1 MDKGYEVL
9 FMVDPLDEYV
19 MQNVN
24 EYDDKE
30 FANVSKAD
38 LKLSE
43 SDTKA
48 AKKAE
53 KALRVR
59 AARRGARS
67 GGGGQ
72 GLGDWGWAHGG
83 ADGGWTLPAIAVF
96 EVSAWGPGSPPPLQ
110 QRAPSHR

>member
-1 MDKGYEVL
+1 MQSSPFVESLVDKGYEVL

-59 AARRGARS
+59 
-67 GGGGQ
+67 GG
-72 GLGDWGWAHGG
+72 
-83 ADGGWTLPAIAVF
+83 
-96 EVSAWGPGSPPPLQ
+96 
-110 QRAPSHR
+110 